1 MFFQKDYAKPGPGVR
16 PDEPEKTGLR
26 RFAEILQLEC
36 VTLVKL
42 NLLFILSSLPVST
55 LPAALYAMQAVVR
68 RMVLDQD
75 VDCLYHY
82 RTAFTQGF
90 KTAYPAFF
98 LTAVPLACAACGVVS
113 YLRLAAS
120 SPVFLL
126 PFAFCIAVFLLTLLA
141 STYFYPILSDGKTVR
156 EALRPALA
164 LGAGKP
170 LRAVLAACGSYGL
183 TLLAV
188 LAFPI
193 SVPYLLLIGFSLP
206 CLLGNFF
213 TRTVLKKYL

>member
-42 NLLFILSSLPVST
+42 NLLFILSSLPVAT

-120 SPVFLL
+120 
-126 PFAFCIAVFLLTLLA
+126 
-141 STYFYPILSDGKTVR
+141 LS
-156 EALRPALA
+156 
-164 LGAGKP
+164 
-170 LRAVLAACGSYGL
+170 
-183 TLLAV
+183 
-188 LAFPI
+188 
-193 SVPYLLLIGFSLP
+193 LIHI
-206 CLLGNFF
+206 
-213 TRTVLKKYL
+213 